1 MGVILEDQVRSA
13 RTYPPV
19 TSGKL
24 HHSYVL
30 AVWFLMTSLILTYGF
45 YRGQP
50 LLYMLIA
57 LIFLVAVFPL
67 VRNGLLGRPNDIG
80 EPILF
85 IAFLYLLHFGV
96 RAIYLDHIPGDA
108 FGAYW
113 GVAPS
118 YSPDVAIATLSYVIV
133 GITAMMFG
141 YYSSVSKSI
150 ARMLPKS
157 RKVFAPLGR
166 IWPIYVILILGS
178 VGQTVLFLSGY
189 GTATTGK
196 IVIPVY
202 LNFLQTL
209 ASLLPIGIVLH
220 LAMTVSSGKR
230 LERAASAILVL
241 LYIITSLLQGWRGFL
256 LSLIWMVILPIHYL
270 QKRVSLARFA
280 IIGMICL
287 LITMIILIP
296 VLSYYRAQLVQPE
309 ASLTDSLR
317 LAFRSN
323 SSDFGDSLRFV
334 FNRMLGFDS
343 LMLLTESHE
352 RLWGQTLGYAILAFI
367 PRALW
372 PGKPNLDVGR
382 LFAVRFWEQPVDV
395 QNSISVMNIGD
406 LLWNFDLLG
415 VAIGMLLFGLLYRV
429 IYDYLLTRPTTSS
442 VFIYTIL
449 FTRLINIESGV
460 GIFLTGIVITIFTLL
475 LTVGIVRGLGRVR
488 MRYSQGGQ
496 IYPGYKSISG
506 G

>member
-1 MGVILEDQVRSA
+1 MGVILDDRVRSA
-13 RTYPPV
+13 RAYPTV

-30 AVWFLMTSLILTYGF
+30 AVWLLMTSLILTYGF

-118 YSPDVAIATLSYVIV
+118 YSPDVAITALSYVIV

-157 RKVFAPLGR
+157 REVFAPLGS
-166 IWPIYVILILGS
+166 IWPVYVILILGS
-178 VGQTVLFLSGY
+178 VGQTMLFWSGY

-196 IVIPVY
+196 IDIPVY
-202 LNFLQTL
+202 LNILQTL
-209 ASLLPIGIVLH
+209 ASLLPMGIVLH
-220 LAMTVSSGKR
+220 LSITASSGKR
-230 LERAASAILVL
+230 LGRAVSAILVL
-241 LYIITSLLQGWRGFL
+241 LYTIISLLQGWRGFL
-256 LSLIWMVILPIHYL
+256 LSLIWMVILPTHYL
-270 QKRVSLARFA
+270 RKRISLTRFA
-280 IIGMICL
+280 VVGIICL
-287 LITMIILIP
+287 LITMIVLIP
-296 VLSYYRAQLVQPE
+296 VLSYYRAQLFQPE

-317 LAFRSN
+317 VAFRSN
-323 SSDFGDSLRFV
+323 SYDFGDSFRFI
-334 FNRMLGFDS
+334 FNRMIGLDS
-343 LMLLTESHE
+343 LMLLIESHE
-352 RLWGQTLGYAILAFI
+352 RLWGQTLEYAILGFI
-367 PRALW
+367 PRVIW
-372 PGKPNLDVGR
+372 PSKPNLDVGR
-382 LFAVRFWEQPVDV
+382 LFAVKFWGQPVDV

-442 VFIYTIL
+442 VFIYT
-449 FTRLINIESGV
+449 
-460 GIFLTGIVITIFTLL
+460 
-475 LTVGIVRGLGRVR
+475 
-488 MRYSQGGQ
+488 
-496 IYPGYKSISG
+496 
-506 G
+506 